1 MPKDQSGPVAAG
13 VREVFSEHA
22 SAPEVAAQ
30 RDTSPLGRV
39 SATAR
44 EEIDNRDALE
54 RQLHRHDELWK
65 RERNKIASASDP
77 YPDFDLG
84 SRGHRN
90 IDSEYR
96 ERRFVWEQAKD
107 EIENRFAAQGED
119 IRAQGQTLSNE
130 FTFSHAAPVHAPEHT
145 AAAPS
150 PPAAPGQAHDFVVSG
165 NDARAL
171 LSGHDF
177 AVASPERSQAMRR

>member
-22 SAPEVAAQ
+22 SAPEAAPQ
-30 RDTSPLGRV
+30 RDITPLGRV

-44 EEIDNRDALE
+44 EEIDNREALE
-54 RQLHRHDELWK
+54 RQLHRHDELWQ
-65 RERNKIASASDP
+65 RERQKIATASDP

-90 IDSEYR
+90 IERDYR
-96 ERRFVWEQAKD
+96 ERRAVWEQAKD

-130 FTFSHAAPVHAPEHT
+130 FTFSHAAPANAPERT
-145 AAAPS
+145 AAAS
-150 PPAAPGQAHDFVVSG
+150 GPPAAPGQAPDFVVTG
-165 NDARAL
+165 HDARAL
-171 LSGHDF
+171 SSGHDF
-177 AVASPERSQAMRR
+177 AIASPERSQAIRR